1 MLRVQLQPA
10 YVLHRRRYRN
20 TSQLIDCVTPEHG
33 VVRLVARGS
42 LRKGSVHRALLQLF
56 SPLRISFA
64 GRGELMNLHSA
75 EAAGVGFSISGEAS
89 LACFYINELVLKLVP
104 RGDGNAEAFSC
115 YSRALAALAS
125 SASVASELR
134 AFEYHLLLSLGLGP
148 NLDCEAT
155 TGNAVE
161 PHNSYRY
168 DPEGG
173 LIAAQ
178 PSAETFSGDELIGLR
193 AKRFA
198 DPTIGA
204 VARRLLGSIIH
215 HNLGSQA
222 LNSPLV
228 ARDIRGRV

>member
-10 YVLHRRRYRN
+10 YLLHRRRYRN
-20 TSQLIDCVTPEHG
+20 TSQLVDFITPEHG

-42 LRKGSVHRALLQLF
+42 LRRGSSLRALLQLF

-64 GRGELMNLHSA
+64 GRGELMNLNAA
-75 EAAGVGFSISGEAS
+75 EPAGVSHSLSGDAS
-89 LACFYINELVLKLVP
+89 LAAFYVSELALKLVP

-125 SASVASELR
+125 AVPIASELR

-148 NLDCEAT
+148 NLDCEAM
-155 TGNAVE
+155 TGSAVE
-161 PHNSYRY
+161 PESSYRY

-173 LIAAQ
+173 LVLA
-178 PSAETFSGDELIGLR
+178 PSGGEIFRGSDLLALR
-193 AKRFA
+193 AERFGE
-198 DPTIGA
+198 PEVLTT
-204 VARRLLGSIIH
+204 ARRLLGPIIRH
-215 HNLGSQA
+215 YLGNQP

-228 ARDIRGRV
+228 AREVKG